1 MLEYTYVCQKYGLIF
16 VRRES
21 YMKNKEELAYSRAL
35 VPKYNTLY
43 KIIIVALV
51 ILIIAL
57 LLVFF
62 GIIKPNFIDKGE
74 SGDTE
79 ITNISVSLPELYYE
93 DLSNQRE
100 IGKTQMKLD
109 YIDNCSYSIS
119 YPEVGV
125 EEIDEKI
132 LEHARK
138 LKQVF
143 LDNYQSQ
150 EENVS
155 SYSQHIDYR
164 SSADPDNNMKLVF
177 VEIISKDETSV
188 ESKKEYTY
196 VYNLITGEEI
206 SADTINYANADNIE
220 LVALEGEPLNN
231 FPIVYSGDIVKYAL
245 TTVNI
250 RSLMDL
256 NSPKLGVLEEGDAIE
271 VMSGDK
277 EWETVVFEGNIGF
290 VKTGYLSRKKLLH
303 REIELEVVERGID
316 PTKPMVAI
324 TYDDGPNPKSTP
336 RILDTLE
343 KYGVV
348 ATFFDL
354 GQLVNSYPDIVR
366 REEAIGCEVGNHS
379 YSHKNFNVLTD
390 EEIQEEVR
398 NSENAFIKAL
408 GHKTVLFRLPY
419 GNINLKVK
427 ENMDYPFIKWNV
439 DSLDWKSRN
448 KNKILTQIRKTN
460 NFDGHII
467 LMHSIYGTT
476 ADATEVLVP
485 ELINKG
491 YQLVTVSELAF
502 YKGYTSLKTAEEYI
516 KF

>member
-1 MLEYTYVCQKYGLIF
+1 
-16 VRRES
+16 
-21 YMKNKEELAYSRAL
+21 MKNREELAYSRAL

-43 KIIIVALV
+43 KIIIFVLLV
-51 ILIIAL
+51 VIIAL
-57 LLVFF
+57 LLIYF
-62 GIIKPNFIDKGE
+62 GIIRPNFIDSKE
-74 SGDTE
+74 SGDVQVTDL
-79 ITNISVSLPELYYE
+79 SVTLPDLYYE

-109 YIDNCSYSIS
+109 YVENCSFSIS

-132 LEHARK
+132 LEHARQ
-138 LKQVF
+138 LKQSF
-143 LDNYQSQ
+143 LDNYQSS
-150 EENVS
+150 EDTAS
-155 SYSQHIDYR
+155 SYSQHVDYR
-164 SSADPDNNMKLVF
+164 SSVEPDNNMKLVF
-177 VEIISKDETSV
+177 EEIISKDEASV

-196 VYNLITGEEI
+196 IYNLITGEEV
-206 SADTINYANADNIE
+206 SADTIFIANSDSME
-220 LVALEGEPLNN
+220 MKALEGEETESYPL
-231 FPIVYSGDIVKYAL
+231 VYSGDIIKYAL
-245 TTVNI
+245 TAINI
-250 RSLMDL
+250 RSLKDTT
-256 NSPKLGVLEEGDAIE
+256 SPKLGVLEEGQAIE

-277 EWETVVFEGNIGF
+277 DWETVVFEGNIGF
-290 VKTGYLSRKKLLH
+290 VKSGYLSRKKLLH
-303 REIELEVVERGID
+303 REIELEIVDRGID
-316 PTKPMVAI
+316 PNKPMVAI

-390 EEIQEEVR
+390 DEIREEVR

-427 ENMDYPFIKWNV
+427 ENVDYPIIKWNV

-448 KNKILTQIRKTN
+448 KNKILTQIRKTKD
-460 NFDGHII
+460 FDGHII

-485 ELINKG
+485 ELLGKG

-502 YKGYTSLKTAEEYI
+502 YKGYTKLKTAEEYL